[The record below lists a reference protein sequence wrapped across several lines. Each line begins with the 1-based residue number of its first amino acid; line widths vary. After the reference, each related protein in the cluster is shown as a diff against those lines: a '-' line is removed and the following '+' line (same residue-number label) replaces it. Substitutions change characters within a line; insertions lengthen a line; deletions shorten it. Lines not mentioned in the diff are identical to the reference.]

1 MINNQIKRKDRWS
14 THFFTVPYNTCRP
27 YYTLGEKTGI
37 SKDGPQMTAT
47 VPGCGC
53 GLAQHQSSVNQAIP
67 AVAQLIPDQIIM
79 GTRPTW

>member
-1 MINNQIKRKDRWS
+1 MINNQIKRKDRWL

-27 YYTLGEKTGI
+27 YYTLGEETGI
-37 SKDGPQMTAT
+37 SEDGPQMTAT